1 MPGCITAVKEKTG
14 KGVDAEEGNQ
24 EFHFGHF
31 KLEILLKYPSEHVNQ
46 ERCRCVVLTNVKH
59 Y

>member
-46 ERCRCVVLTNVKH
+46 ERC
-59 Y
+59 